1 MPVGEGSC
9 EGMSGG
15 PVYPVP
21 RARVYVAEFGK
32 QLLALDAAVTR
43 TLNASIRRSRPGQ
56 QLASAAATG
65 LAGAEIALMLGLAAR
80 GQLRTALRMLFA
92 VGAVY
97 SACELIGLAW
107 RRERPF
113 AGIDEVQE
121 LVGHRPGRSFPSRHV
136 ASGVAMA
143 TIGRAA
149 HPRLGRTMAL
159 LAWLLGLSRVV
170 AGLHY
175 PSDVLAGVALGRAVG
190 LLIRCA

>member
-1 MPVGEGSC
+1 
-9 EGMSGG
+9 MSGG

-21 RARVYVAEFGK
+21 RACVYVAEFGK
-32 QLLALDAAVTR
+32 QLLALDAVVAR
-43 TLNASIRRSRPGQ
+43 ALNASIRRSRRGQ

-80 GQLRTALRMLFA
+80 GQLRLTLRMLIA

-97 SACELIGLAW
+97 GACELIGVAW

-113 AGIDEVQE
+113 AGIDEVDQ

-143 TIGRAA
+143 TIGYRA

-159 LAWLLGLSRVV
+159 LAWLLGLSRVA

-175 PSDVLAGVALGRAVG
+175 PSDVLAGVALGRVVG
-190 LLIRCA
+190 LRCRYS